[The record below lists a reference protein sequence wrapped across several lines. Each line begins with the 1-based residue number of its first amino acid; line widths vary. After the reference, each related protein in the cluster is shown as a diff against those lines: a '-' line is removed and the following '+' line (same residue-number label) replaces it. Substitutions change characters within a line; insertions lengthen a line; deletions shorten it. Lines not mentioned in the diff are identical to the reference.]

1 VKPHKT
7 AFNLYDCVFSV
18 PAFDFFFPFCT
29 LAPQLWTSR
38 AVKKDDESRERI
50 ENAVAGN
57 ILFSHLDDSDRDT
70 LVDAMA
76 PKTFTPGSTIIKQG
90 DDGDFFYIIDSGDC
104 DVYVAKGNKPAAHV
118 STIGRGGCFG
128 ELALMYNCPRAAT
141 IKAKTPVETFTL
153 DPKLEDM
160 FLKSAAP
167 KCMSCCPQCL
177 LTKRSFGFR
186 LFSPAPVL
194 DLSRCRRWSRSV
206 LHTQLTYSMIQY
218 RTVAVSEL
226 SLCVQSNACWQ
237 PPVVNVCCLVG
248 WEILKGNLQR
258 DKKGNL

>member
-1 VKPHKT
+1 M
-7 AFNLYDCVFSV
+7 Y
-18 PAFDFFFPFCT
+18 FCT
-29 LAPQLWTSR
+29 LQEELLHDRDQEVSTLKNAMGDLLERLEKAKTGFDVDAVADLSAPPAAAGSASSAAQAAPAPTAVDAPPPGAGRRRGRGGAISSESMAMASSAAPFKVN

-153 DPKLEDM
+153 DRNTFQVPTP
-160 FLKSAAP
+160 FLL
-167 KCMSCCPQCL
+167 SC
-177 LTKRSFGFR
+177 
-186 LFSPAPVL
+186 
-194 DLSRCRRWSRSV
+194 
-206 LHTQLTYSMIQY
+206 
-218 RTVAVSEL
+218 
-226 SLCVQSNACWQ
+226 Q
-237 PPVVNVCCLVG
+237 PL
-248 WEILKGNLQR
+248 
-258 DKKGNL
+258 